1 MLQIHTLSIWQQ
13 GSPHLCSHG
22 TCRNCMSDDSD
33 EGDEKHQVL
42 GREAWWQGML
52 PERCPP
58 GEPSLINS
66 LWLFRASDQSP
77 HPVCGKHFPL
87 VLCQPLPSSAVF
99 SPACDQSTRTA
110 AVTKPWPSLAGR
122 GATRWQL
129 LSLPRLG
136 QCHLFS
142 VPRQQVLHAGQQ
154 I

>member
-1 MLQIHTLSIWQQ
+1 MLQMCTLSIWQWR
-13 GSPHLCSHG
+13 SPNLCSHG
-22 TCRNCMSDDSD
+22 TYRNYMSDNGDK
-33 EGDEKHQVL
+33 GDEKHEVL
-42 GREAWWQGML
+42 GREAWWQGTL

-58 GEPSLINS
+58 RKPSLIN
-66 LWLFRASDQSP
+66 LLRLFCASDQSP
-77 HPVCGKHFPL
+77 HRICGKHFPL
-87 VLCQPLPSSAVF
+87 VLPQALPSPVVF

-122 GATRWQL
+122 GASRWQL

-136 QCHLFS
+136 QCHLLS